1 MTERDQIR
9 SALSELLAEAPLRE
23 PLAAAQ
29 LDRLADFGAAVLA
42 QNRVM
47 NLTAVTEP
55 EAFARLHLLDSLTL
69 LNTAELAGRS
79 VLDVGTGGGFPGV
92 PLKIACPTMALTLLD
107 STAKKIAWLAQTLPA
122 LGVEAQAVSARAE
135 EFTEQY
141 DVVTSRAVARLQ
153 ALCELCL
160 PHVRVGGCFYA
171 MKGPDGDAEAA
182 EAANAIRILGGG
194 DAELTHLT
202 LPGGERR
209 VIVAVHK
216 LRETPA
222 GYPRPWGQIK
232 KRPL

>member
-1 MTERDQIR
+1 MTERDRIR
-9 SALSELLAEAPLRE
+9 AALTAEAPIGCA
-23 PLAAAQ
+23 PTAAQ
-29 LDRLADFGAAVLA
+29 LDLLADFGAAVLA

-69 LNTAELAGRS
+69 LAVADPAGKT

-92 PLKIACPTMALTLLD
+92 PLKIVCPTLSLTLLD
-107 STAKKIAWLAQTLPA
+107 STAKKIGWLAQTLPA
-122 LGVEAQAVSARAE
+122 LGIEAQTATARAE
-135 EFTEQY
+135 EFSGQY
-141 DVVTSRAVARLQ
+141 DLVTSRAVARLQ

-160 PHVRVGGCFYA
+160 PHVRVGGCFHA
-171 MKGPDGDAEAA
+171 MKGPDGGAEAA

-194 DAELTHLT
+194 AAELTHLT

-209 VIVAVHK
+209 VIVTVRK
-216 LRETPA
+216 LRDTPA

-232 KRPL
+232 RKPL